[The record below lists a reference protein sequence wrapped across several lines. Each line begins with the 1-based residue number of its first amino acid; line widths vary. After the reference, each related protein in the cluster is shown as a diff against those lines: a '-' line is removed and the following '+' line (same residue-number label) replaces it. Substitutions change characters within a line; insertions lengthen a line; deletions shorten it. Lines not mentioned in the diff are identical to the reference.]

1 MILGM
6 TDFANFMNVSIF
18 TALTVAGGLIFYYAI
33 KNSPER
39 ISMGVFVLIIGFFLI
54 GLSHLF
60 RIGIDIASTPIL
72 ITNFIG
78 VFFILGGV
86 SVVFFQATRHMEG
99 LKKRHEEIKSIITV
113 LKDKY
118 YQQEVSEEELK
129 PIYAQLLKEL
139 AEIEV
144 RLKDK
149 IERGNER

>member
-1 MILGM
+1 MIIGM
-6 TDFANFMNVSIF
+6 IDFANFMNVSIF
-18 TALTVAGGLIFYYAI
+18 TALTVSGGLIFYYSI

-60 RIGIDIASTPIL
+60 RIGIDVTSVPIV
-72 ITNFIG
+72 ITNFLG
-78 VFFILGGV
+78 VFFILAGV
-86 SVVFFQATRHMEG
+86 SVVFLQGSRHMEG
-99 LKKRHEEIKSIITV
+99 LRKRQEEIKSIITV

-144 RLKDK
+144 RLKEK
-149 IERGNER
+149 N